1 MEEMRSKWLIGL
13 VGTFFFLLCVL
24 VWVKPDKEY
33 SVSERRLLKQMPEL
47 SAESVLS
54 GRFMSS
60 FETYSLDQFPFR
72 DLFRSFKAMTLLQL
86 DNNDL
91 YVVEDRIDGEN
102 VKVIGS
108 MDYPLSEDSLQYAG
122 KRFRN
127 VYDLYLKDSNC
138 QIYLSIVPDKNY
150 FYAKNND
157 YLAMDYEA
165 LVDIMLNETDYMNY
179 IDIFP
184 HLSAEDYYRTDI
196 HWRQENIADVA
207 DYLLKEM
214 GQDVKSQY
222 DTIEVDKDFYG
233 VYYGQAALP
242 IEPDAMKYL
251 TNDVIEQLKVYDYQ
265 NNKEIP
271 VYDTEKL
278 KSDDLYELYVGG
290 PISLATIDNPACDN
304 GKHLI
309 IFRDSF
315 GSSIAPMLAQG
326 YSKTTLI
333 DIRYILPN
341 LLGEYVDFRDADV
354 LFLYSTPVLN
364 NSEILK

>member
-1 MEEMRSKWLIGL
+1 MEEKRSKWLIGL
-13 VGTFFFLLCVL
+13 VGTVFVLLCVL
-24 VWVKPDKEY
+24 VWVNPVKEY

-47 SAESVLS
+47 SVETILS

-60 FETYSLDQFPFR
+60 FEAYSLDQFPCR
-72 DLFRSFKAMTLLQL
+72 DLFRRFKAMTLLQL

-108 MDYPLSEDSLQYAG
+108 MDYPLGEESFRYAG

-127 VYDLYLKDSNC
+127 VYDLYLKDNNC
-138 QIYLSIVPDKNY
+138 AVYLSIIPDKNY
-150 FYAKNND
+150 FYAKNNG
-157 YLAMDYEA
+157 YLSMDYEQ
-165 LVDIMLNETDYMNY
+165 LVNIMLGESDYMTY
-179 IDIFP
+179 INIFP
-184 HLSAEDYYRTDI
+184 HLSGEDYYRTDI

-214 GQDVKSQY
+214 GQDAKSQY
-222 DTIEVDKDFYG
+222 NTIEVDEDFYG

-271 VYDTEKL
+271 VYNKETSE
-278 KSDDLYELYVGG
+278 DLYEIYLGG

-309 IFRDSF
+309 VFRDSF

-341 LLGEYVDFRDADV
+341 LLGEYVDFQDADV

-364 NSEILK
+364 NSGIIK

>member
-1 MEEMRSKWLIGL
+1 MEEKRSKWLIGL
-13 VGTFFFLLCVL
+13 VGTVFVLLCVL
-24 VWVKPDKEY
+24 VWVNPVKEY

-47 SAESVLS
+47 SVETILS

-60 FETYSLDQFPFR
+60 FEAYSLDQFPCR
-72 DLFRSFKAMTLLQL
+72 DLFRRFKAMTLLQL

-108 MDYPLSEDSLQYAG
+108 MHYPLDEESLRYAS

-127 VYDLYLKDSNC
+127 VYDLYLKDNNC
-138 QIYLSIVPDKNY
+138 LVYLSIIPDKNY
-150 FYAKNND
+150 FYAKNNG
-157 YLAMDYEA
+157 YLSMDYEQ
-165 LVDIMLNETDYMNY
+165 LVNIMLGESNYMTY
-179 IDIFP
+179 INIFP
-184 HLSAEDYYRTDI
+184 HLSGEDYYRTDI

-214 GQDVKSQY
+214 GQDAKSQY
-222 DTIEVDKDFYG
+222 NTIEVDEDFYG

-242 IEPDAMKYL
+242 IEPDEMKYL
-251 TNDVIEQLKVYDYQ
+251 TNDVIDQLKVYDYQ
-265 NNKEIP
+265 NSKEIP
-271 VYDTEKL
+271 VYDKEKR
-278 KSDDLYELYVGG
+278 KSDDLYEIYVGG

-309 IFRDSF
+309 VFRDSF

-341 LLGEYVDFRDADV
+341 LLGEYVDFQDADV

-364 NSEILK
+364 NSGIIK